1 MSLLLAAA
9 AGLLSGVCVSLGIG
23 GGFVLLLY
31 LTAAASLPQK
41 EAQLL
46 NLLFFLPAALISL
59 WLHLRNRL
67 VDLRAALP
75 AAVGGAAGVLL
86 GTWASSAV
94 SEDWLS
100 RLFALF
106 ILWIGC
112 RELFSRSGPKPLPP
126 ADDET

>member
-31 LTAAASLPQK
+31 LTAAAALPQK

-46 NLLFFLPAALISL
+46 NLLFFLPTALISL
-59 WLHLRNRL
+59 WLHVRNRL
-67 VDLRAALP
+67 VDFRTALP
-75 AAVGGAAGVLL
+75 AAVGGAIGVLL
-86 GTWASSAV
+86 GTWASAAV
-94 SEDWLS
+94 SEEWLS
-100 RLFALF
+100 RLFAGF

-112 RELFSRSGPKPLPP
+112 RELFSRPGPKPLPP
-126 ADDET
+126 AEEDD